1 MKSFLRA
8 TKRKSQDRGTSVS
21 HMNRLCMKAL
31 PIAESALHIR
41 RAILHKNIQRPRL
54 TRNTLTL
61 GCLPLR
67 RKTQNIDTNQIG
79 ILDARVSHESFST
92 STVAH
97 QATRRRVLRVCE
109 PELVKKETYIPV
121 AE

>member
-1 MKSFLRA
+1 
-8 TKRKSQDRGTSVS
+8 
-21 HMNRLCMKAL
+21 MNRLCMKAL

-54 TRNTLTL
+54 SHRLTRNTLTL
-61 GCLPLR
+61 GCLPIR

-97 QATRRRVLRVCE
+97 QATRRRVLRIRE
-109 PELVKKETYIPV
+109 PELAEKETNMPV

>member
-1 MKSFLRA
+1 
-8 TKRKSQDRGTSVS
+8 
-21 HMNRLCMKAL
+21 MNRLCMKAL

-41 RAILHKNIQRPRL
+41 RAILDKNIQRPRLGRRLTTGNHRL

-97 QATRRRVLRVCE
+97 QATRRRILRICE

>member
-1 MKSFLRA
+1 
-8 TKRKSQDRGTSVS
+8 
-21 HMNRLCMKAL
+21 MNRLCMKAL

-41 RAILHKNIQRPRL
+41 RAMLNKNIQGPRLSQRLGHRL

-61 GCLPLR
+61 GCLPIR
-67 RKTQNIDTNQIG
+67 RKIQNIDTNQIG

-97 QATRRRVLRVCE
+97 QATRRRVLRIRE
-109 PELVKKETYIPV
+109 PELVEKERDIPL